1 MRQLETK
8 TKQVNKKINP
18 AMPLRDQESVEKL
31 LNTVT
36 KARSYHQVLE
46 YVQNEI
52 QENTRITS
60 FDYKIA
66 CYMKDG
72 AYALSRAVEGKI
84 GFTKQKDRESAS
96 GKNPPIML
104 DVTFADG
111 RSVKVPWGTINLP
124 AFGKDAFI
132 EMQYDGINMHL
143 RGQCEKRFLN
153 DLDQIVKETRHLLE
167 TDSIY
172 KGQALKFIPGAEPEF
187 IDLSNIEKTPIFLTP
202 AARFSTEPIEARIE
216 KTEECIA
223 QGVDIRLG
231 VLLEG
236 PYGGGKTLYAF
247 KIAKKATENGWT
259 FVYNS
264 NPEDTLEA
272 MKMAQ
277 SFCKNGKGVVLFTED
292 IDKVL
297 DKRDDYTN
305 EISLLMDGGESK
317 NKNVISIFTTNHIE
331 KIEPTF
337 LRGKRIGSIVSL
349 TAPDAVTAE
358 AMLKNLLGDSI
369 EGSVKKVAK
378 KMAELE
384 IVPAFI
390 AEICDKVKAHRI
402 FSGKE
407 KVVESDIFNAV
418 EGYQRQMEIARL
430 KEATETPAESLAKSL
445 HKVISF
451 ASEQAIDETRE
462 EVIELKAYVQD
473 NF

>member
-1 MRQLETK
+1 MQELE

-36 KARSYHQVLE
+36 KAKTYHQVLE

-72 AYALSRAVEGKI
+72 AYALSRAVESKI
-84 GFTKQKDRESAS
+84 GFTKQKDRESTS

-132 EMQYDGINMHL
+132 EMQYDGINMLL

-153 DLDQIVKETRHLLE
+153 DLDQIVKETRNLLE

-172 KGQALKFIPGAEPEF
+172 KGQALKFIPGGEPEF

-202 AARFSTEPIEARIE
+202 AAKFNTEPIEARIE

-236 PYGGGKTLYAF
+236 PYG
-247 KIAKKATENGWT
+247 
-259 FVYNS
+259 FV
-264 NPEDTLEA
+264 
-272 MKMAQ
+272 KM
-277 SFCKNGKGVVLFTED
+277 C
-292 IDKVL
+292 
-297 DKRDDYTN
+297 
-305 EISLLMDGGESK
+305 
-317 NKNVISIFTTNHIE
+317 
-331 KIEPTF
+331 
-337 LRGKRIGSIVSL
+337 
-349 TAPDAVTAE
+349 
-358 AMLKNLLGDSI
+358 
-369 EGSVKKVAK
+369 
-378 KMAELE
+378 
-384 IVPAFI
+384 
-390 AEICDKVKAHRI
+390 
-402 FSGKE
+402 
-407 KVVESDIFNAV
+407 
-418 EGYQRQMEIARL
+418 
-430 KEATETPAESLAKSL
+430 
-445 HKVISF
+445 
-451 ASEQAIDETRE
+451 
-462 EVIELKAYVQD
+462 
-473 NF
+473 